1 MIGWTHLILHFMCQ
15 NAEAI
20 RKTAG
25 TVVNKEFGG
34 GIVSLSWN
42 DLGEDDEVTK
52 ARCRHD
58 DDISSEQ
65 AGILPGLSEVG
76 LGALVLDGFRAKRK
90 WLRVWVAFGLRVIR
104 WLQPHRV
111 ASNRAWHSISNGN
124 HHGADVALT
133 KVSHPQSSPAT
144 ELRTVGNRT
153 ESPCELDCWLLYS
166 WRR

>member
-15 NAEAI
+15 NAEGI

-90 WLRVWVAFGLRVIR
+90 WLRVWVACGLS
-104 WLQPHRV
+104 
-111 ASNRAWHSISNGN
+111 SNQ
-124 HHGADVALT
+124 AL
-133 KVSHPQSSPAT
+133 
-144 ELRTVGNRT
+144 EF
-153 ESPCELDCWLLYS
+153 
-166 WRR
+166 